1 MTYIALINIVIT
13 LLKRFFISGS
23 ELKWVQAGYCI
34 RTSFIIIHILS
45 EPNFS
50 LYVLISFIKKSK
62 IIALAIKFT
71 PFLMA
76 HFDARGW

>member
-13 LLKRFFISGS
+13 LLKRFFVSGF
-23 ELKWVQAGYCI
+23 ELKWAQAGNCI

-50 LYVLISFIKKSK
+50 LYV
-62 IIALAIKFT
+62 
-71 PFLMA
+71 
-76 HFDARGW
+76 